1 MKLTYKKGKQDK
13 IHISVDGE
21 YSFTVD
27 EAYFLSMG
35 IWNGKEVDA
44 DELEEIKETVNIRRA
59 YNYAVSLLSRRDHSV
74 KELMMKLKQ
83 KGYEEGSEEAIE
95 KLINGGYVSDERF
108 ARLYVRELH
117 TLKKYGKRR
126 IEQELYRKGIDR
138 NTVREVLEETDFDE
152 SELVTLI
159 ERKYGRYLDT
169 EKGVA
174 KAVNGL
180 LRMGYSYGEI
190 RDALRTISES
200 TGDGSLCYPDEC

>member
-27 EAYFLSMG
+27 ETYFLSMG
-35 IWNGKEVDA
+35 MYNGKEVDS
-44 DELEEIKETVNIRRA
+44 DELEEIRETVNVRRA
-59 YNYAVSLLSRRDHSV
+59 YNYAVSLLARRDHSE
-74 KELMMKLKQ
+74 KELMTKLTQ
-83 KGYEEGSEEAIE
+83 KGYTNGAEKAID
-95 KLINGGYVSDERF
+95 KLRGGGYVSDKRF
-108 ARLYVRELH
+108 ARLYVRELR

-138 NTVREVLEETDFDE
+138 DTISEVLEETDFDE

-159 ERKYGRYLDT
+159 ERKYRRYLGD
-169 EKGVA
+169 EKGIQ
-174 KAVNGL
+174 KTVNGL

-190 RDALRTISES
+190 RDALKTINEN
-200 TGDGSLCYPDEC
+200 TEFDDEVIYE

>member
-35 IWNGKEVDA
+35 IYNGKEVGD
-44 DELEEIKETVNIRRA
+44 DELNEIKQTVSVRRA
-59 YNYAVSLLSRRDHSV
+59 YNYAVNLLSRRDHSER
-74 KELMMKLKQ
+74 ELVTKLAQ
-83 KGYEEGSEEAIE
+83 KGYTDGAEEAIA
-95 KLINGGYVSDERF
+95 KLRNGGYVSDERF
-108 ARLYVRELH
+108 ARLFVRELQ
-117 TLKKYGKRR
+117 TLKKYGKKR

-138 NTVREVLEETDFDE
+138 EIIREVLDETEFE
-152 SELVTLI
+152 QSELVSLI
-159 ERKYGRYLDT
+159 ERKYGRYLSD

-174 KAVNGL
+174 KTINGL

-190 RDALRTISES
+190 RDALKEINENLQSE
-200 TGDGSLCYPDEC
+200 DEVYYE

>member
-35 IWNGKEVDA
+35 IYNGKEVDD
-44 DELEEIKETVNIRRA
+44 DELQKIKQIVSVRRA
-59 YNYAVSLLSRRDHSV
+59 YNYAVALLSRRDHSE
-74 KELMMKLKQ
+74 KELMTKLTQ
-83 KGYEEGSEEAIE
+83 KGYSDGAEEAIT
-95 KLINGGYVSDERF
+95 KLRNGGYVSDERF
-108 ARLYVRELH
+108 ARLYVRELQ
-117 TLKKYGKRR
+117 TLKRYGKRR

-138 NTVREVLEETDFDE
+138 EIIREVLDETEFEQD
-152 SELVTLI
+152 ELVSLI
-159 ERKYGRYLDT
+159 ERKYGRYLSD
-169 EKGVA
+169 EKGVQ

-190 RDALRTISES
+190 RDALKQINENLQSE
-200 TGDGSLCYPDEC
+200 DEVYYE